1 MAYAVQPQQ
10 AAGYGA
16 YQQRPGMPAAL
27 AASVAREVA
36 SGAGGIS
43 GTGANAPGVAAGKVD
58 KKKKKKK
65 KIGNAVS
72 TRAMPAFKPAR
83 STKDMWTPP
92 SDAGINL
99 F

>member
-1 MAYAVQPQQ
+1 M
-10 AAGYGA
+10 
-16 YQQRPGMPAAL
+16 L
-27 AASVAREVA
+27 EVA
-36 SGAGGIS
+36 SGAAGAPGK
-43 GTGANAPGVAAGKVD
+43 GANAPGVAAGKVD

-65 KIGNAVS
+65 LGNAVS

-83 STKDMWTPP
+83 STKDLWTPP